1 MGRKKQAQEPQTVPG
16 VDRVGAIRD
25 RIVELRRVPAS
36 ELRPNPKN
44 WRTHPEAQR
53 AAMRGVLE
61 EVGYAGALLARD
73 TPDGLVLIDG
83 HLRAEVGP
91 LETVPVL
98 VLDVNE
104 AEADKILATYD
115 PIAAMAEADAGKL
128 EALLREVDTGSEAI
142 GQMLED
148 LAEDNG
154 LLEAV
159 STEEGPEAQLSRA
172 DELAAEW
179 GTALGQLWK
188 IGDHRLLCGDST
200 DRACVERVMAG
211 ERAALILADPPY
223 FGKVDEEWDN
233 DFAGYDGFLQFL
245 GSVFALWAPII
256 LDRGTAGWWCAPDY
270 AWHIEG
276 LLREHFAVFNHIVWS
291 KGKSLGG
298 TIPVDDMRRWRPRSE
313 RLLLCEKQHSPD
325 ALLASFN
332 AKTSHIAARSA
343 YTNIIDRMMAWQ
355 KQSGLTG
362 GEIDRCLGKNG
373 MAGHY
378 FGRSQWALPTREAWE
393 KLRPLFS
400 TRGVDIGEFDAQ
412 RLEFDAQ
419 RREFGCADMDNL
431 TDVWEMSAP
440 IGDDRHGHPTPKPL
454 ALISKLVSAHS
465 RSGDIVSDPFLGSGT
480 CLIACEQLHRK
491 CRAIEIS
498 PGYVAVALQRCKD
511 AGMTPERQV

>member
-1 MGRKKQAQEPQTVPG
+1 MQ
-16 VDRVGAIRD
+16 IRD
-25 RIVELRRVPAS
+25 RIKEFRRVRAS
-36 ELRPNPKN
+36 ELIPNPRN
-44 WRTHPEAQR
+44 WRTHPKKQREAL
-53 AAMRGVLE
+53 AGILGE
-61 EVGYAGALLARD
+61 IGYADALIARETD
-73 TPDGLVLIDG
+73 AGLELIDG
-83 HLRAEVGP
+83 HLRK
-91 LETVPVL
+91 ETTPDQEVPVL

-104 AEADKILATYD
+104 EEANKLLLTLD
-115 PIAAMAEADAGKL
+115 PLAAMAEAEAVKL
-128 EALLREVDTGSEAI
+128 KDLVESVETQSEALEKMIADTAAEFDAFEKVDI
-142 GQMLED
+142 
-148 LAEDNG
+148 
-154 LLEAV
+154 
-159 STEEGPEAQLSRA
+159 EEGPEAEIDQA
-172 DELAAEW
+172 EELREQW
-179 GTALGQLWK
+179 GTELGQLWK
-188 IGDHRLLCGDST
+188 IGEHRLLCGDST
-200 DRACVERVMAG
+200 DRECVERVMAG

-498 PGYVAVALQRCKD
+498 PGYVAVTLQRCTD
-511 AGMTPERQV
+511 AGMECVKA